1 MVFTEIIVLGAVAKG
16 KDIPFLAPI
25 IRPIRKVGQ
34 EIGSRLQSNA
44 KELVKWF

>member
-1 MVFTEIIVLGAVAKG
+1 MVITEIIVLGAIAKG

-25 IRPIRKVGQ
+25 VQPIRSVGQ
-34 EIGSRLQSNA
+34 KLKSGLERNA

>member
-1 MVFTEIIVLGAVAKG
+1 MVITEIIVLGAIAKG

-25 IRPIRKVGQ
+25 VQPIRNVGR
-34 EIGSRLQSNA
+34 ELGSRLKSNA